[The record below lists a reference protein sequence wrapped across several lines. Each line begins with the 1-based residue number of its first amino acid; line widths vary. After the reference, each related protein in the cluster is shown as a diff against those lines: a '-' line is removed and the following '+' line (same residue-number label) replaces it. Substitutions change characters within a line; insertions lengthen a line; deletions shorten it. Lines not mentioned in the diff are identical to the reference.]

1 MTGLTLKTRIR
12 DAELSVRT
20 ANGLCSM
27 YGEDVKFEH
36 FVDPGP
42 DELEMFRVIGR
53 KGLKELK
60 EVLGYAITG
69 SFLAKP
75 PVGGSSIV
83 APSETKTLRDE
94 FAMAA
99 LTGIIAGL
107 GQFSDFAHT
116 AEAAYKMADAMMEA
130 RDK

>member
-1 MTGLTLKTRIR
+1 MPSLTLQTRIR

-69 SFLAKP
+69 SLVLSGP
-75 PVGGSSIV
+75 RGGIIHV
-83 APSETKTLRDE
+83 QGKTLRDE

-99 LTGIIAGL
+99 LTGILASL
-107 GQFSDFAHT
+107 GQFSDFT
-116 AEAAYKMADAMMEA
+116 RTTEAAYKMADAMMEA
-130 RDK
+130 RGK